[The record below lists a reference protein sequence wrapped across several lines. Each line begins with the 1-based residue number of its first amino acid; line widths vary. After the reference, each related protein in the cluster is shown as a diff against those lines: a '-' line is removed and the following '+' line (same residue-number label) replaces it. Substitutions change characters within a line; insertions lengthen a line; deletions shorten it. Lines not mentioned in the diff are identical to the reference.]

1 MSYPSSRRC
10 VAKECRS
17 VWHVDRFAIPACRTA
32 LLRINSETAGGT
44 DPNRLRPLAP
54 TLEV

>member
-44 DPNRLRPLAP
+44 DPNRLPPLAP